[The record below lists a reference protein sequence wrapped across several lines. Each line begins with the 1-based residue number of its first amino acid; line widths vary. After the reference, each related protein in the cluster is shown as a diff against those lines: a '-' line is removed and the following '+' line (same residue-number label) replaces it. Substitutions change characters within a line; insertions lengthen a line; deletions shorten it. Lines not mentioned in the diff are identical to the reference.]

1 MIDKEKKLMKYADKR
16 KDNYWKKIYKREQ
29 RNFENNA
36 LIYDFMDI
44 NKFKMG
50 FKPQMDFCRSKEGNL
65 TGSKEGVKKRWK
77 EYFQELL
84 NQSFGHETDDTEI
97 QNTSIQT
104 EGEVKLPTRAGVR
117 IAAKYIK
124 LEVELWKSECII
136 S

>member
-1 MIDKEKKLMKYADKR
+1 
-16 KDNYWKKIYKREQ
+16 
-29 RNFENNA
+29 
-36 LIYDFMDI
+36 MDI

-104 EGEVKLPTRAGVR
+104 EGEVKLPTREGVRTTVESLMNNQAPGGVR
-117 IAAKYIK
+117 IATKYIK